1 VPCVSLRG
9 ALFRELKANASAFP
23 IKQVFHDRHHPS
35 AWGHSLMAQMVVTLI
50 EGAIDHQR
58 ALAAAQPSSSSVAAA
73 AVAAAAAAA
82 ATPADAPPDAHHD
95 ALHIGPTCTAT
106 LREHGGPQL
115 NAPLY
120 AESH

>member
-1 VPCVSLRG
+1 
-9 ALFRELKANASAFP
+9 
-23 IKQVFHDRHHPS
+23 
-35 AWGHSLMAQMVVTLI
+35 MAQMVVTLI
-50 EGAIDHQR
+50 EGVIDHQR
-58 ALAAAQPSSSSVAAA
+58 ALAAAQPSSAAVA

-82 ATPADAPPDAHHD
+82 DAAAAATPAGAPPD
-95 ALHIGPTCTAT
+95 ALHIGPICTATLREHGGPPTTT

>member
-1 VPCVSLRG
+1 
-9 ALFRELKANASAFP
+9 
-23 IKQVFHDRHHPS
+23 
-35 AWGHSLMAQMVVTLI
+35 MAQMVVTLI

-58 ALAAAQPSSSSVAAA
+58 ALAAAQPSSSVAAV

-95 ALHIGPTCTAT
+95 VLHIGPTCTAT